1 MIKLKLKFDVSFSK
15 LALVFVGSAACYGV
29 SQIVYGLMKTA
40 YQENDR
46 DFSDNFFMESKFD
59 EDVSNGTTDE
69 IQVENSNIK
78 RIGVLGNH

>member
-1 MIKLKLKFDVSFSK
+1 MIKLKLKVDVSFSK

-29 SQIVYGLMKTA
+29 SQIVYGLVTSASKV
-40 YQENDR
+40 NDR
-46 DFSDNFFMESKFD
+46 DVSDNFFMKSKFD